1 MYQKFVNFLR
11 LDKEQLKLVDEY
23 LERRIFDSEGE
34 DFEFFNDLRMYVIKC
49 FNVLKFQKFTR
60 IGLTVC
66 DKKVV
71 DLLIDYEH
79 EFCSCSKVTF
89 GIKLKEILKKWQD
102 MMNFKDLKILK

>member
-1 MYQKFVNFLR
+1 MSSYQMYQKFINFLR
-11 LDKEQLKLVDEY
+11 LDKDQLKLVDEY
-23 LERRIFDSEGE
+23 LERRIFDSDGE
-34 DFEFFNDLRMYVIKC
+34 DFEFLNDLRMYVIKC

-89 GIKLKEILKKWQD
+89 RTKLKEI
-102 MMNFKDLKILK
+102 